1 MVAGNAGGTLNSA
14 LVHSGPSTADSAD
27 DSAMPQEPAG
37 TNRNCCDAL
46 WSVEQLSEYL
56 QVPIQ
61 TLYAWRSRGTGPKSL
76 RVGRYVRYRH
86 ADVAAWLAAR
96 AE

>member
-1 MVAGNAGGTLNSA
+1 MYKWYQTAYAFLPS
-14 LVHSGPSTADSAD
+14 LDPSTDRPAD
-27 DSAMPQEPAG
+27 DSVMPQEPTG
-37 TNRNCCDAL
+37 TNHECCEAL
-46 WSVEQLSEYL
+46 WSVEQLSDYL

-61 TLYAWRSRGTGPKSL
+61 TLYAWRSRGTGPRSL

-86 ADVAAWLAAR
+86 GDVAAWLAGR